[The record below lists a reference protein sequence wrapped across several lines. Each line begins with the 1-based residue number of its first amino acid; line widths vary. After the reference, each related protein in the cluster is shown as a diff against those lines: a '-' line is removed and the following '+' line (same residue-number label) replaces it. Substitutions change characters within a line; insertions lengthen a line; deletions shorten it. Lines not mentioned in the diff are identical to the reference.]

1 MTPEPLK
8 ILKKG
13 LQVLKKS
20 ISVKETKLET
30 QLAKKKSISSS
41 DEHWLDTEA
50 NLVDEDRIMESLE
63 NASDYE
69 RGFNRLDTNGK
80 DIVKKLRV
88 LAGNL
93 CEVLGWG

>member
-13 LQVLKKS
+13 LQILKKS
-20 ISVKETKLET
+20 ISVKKTKLET

-50 NLVDEDRIMESLE
+50 NLIDENHVIESLE

-69 RGFNRLDTNGK
+69 RGFNRLDTNSK
-80 DIVKKLRV
+80 DIVKKLSV
-88 LAGNL
+88 
-93 CEVLGWG
+93 GWKFV